1 MAYENHKR
9 KTIRNKVRKGK
20 CKEENEIKKIS
31 EVHKYSLN
39 ATIFVF

>member
-20 CKEENEIKKIS
+20 CKEENERQRRFQKFI
-31 EVHKYSLN
+31 N
-39 ATIFVF
+39 TP